1 MAIFETKNFP
11 TDSYIRKVPFEIAA
25 SSPSLVMA
33 HRAASS
39 SPRAASSSPRER
51 RRPRPQVP
59 RCEIAKFTL
68 VQLALLGTLYL
79 VKSTA
84 IGISFPLFIAVPCP
98 PPPLTIPS
106 PPRLASSP

>member
-39 SPRAASSSPRER
+39 SPR
-51 RRPRPQVP
+51 RRPRAQVP

-98 PPPLTIPS
+98 PPPLIVPS
-106 PPRLASSP
+106 PPRLASSS